1 MVKNQTRKEET
12 RRNILDAASRAFRE
26 FGFSGVGVDGIAKSA
41 NATSGAF
48 YAHFGSKDGA
58 FRAALELGLD
68 EVIDGVPRFQRE
80 FGDGWTD
87 AFIDYYL
94 GRPHREDLA
103 CGCAMTSLSP
113 EMTRADGETRAFYDR
128 KMQTIAGLV
137 AKGLPQFPDDQRL
150 AKAWSFLGILIG
162 GLTIARGL
170 EDKAAIDA
178 VASSIKSTAASILK
192 PVG

>member
-12 RRNILDAASRAFRE
+12 RRNMLDAASRNFRE
-26 FGFSGVGVDGIAKSA
+26 KGFAGVGVDGIAKAA

-58 FRAALELGLD
+58 FRAALDLGLD
-68 EVIDGVPRFQRE
+68 EVIDGIPRFQRD

-87 AFIDYYL
+87 AFIEYYL
-94 GRPHREDLA
+94 GRAHRDDLA

-113 EMTRADGETRAFYDR
+113 EISRADDETRALYDR

-137 AKGLPQFPDDQRL
+137 ARGLPQFPDAQRL
-150 AKAWSFLGILIG
+150 EKAWAFLGVLIG
-162 GLTIARGL
+162 GLTIARAL
-170 EDKAAIDA
+170 KDDAAIDA
-178 VASSIKSTAASILK
+178 VSNAIKSTAQGILI
-192 PVG
+192 P

>member
-12 RRNILDAASRAFRE
+12 RRNILDAASRGFRE
-26 FGFSGVGVDGIAKSA
+26 FGFAGVGVDGIAKSA

-58 FRAALELGLD
+58 FRAALDLGLD

-94 GRPHREDLA
+94 GRPHRDDLA

-113 EMTRADGETRAFYDR
+113 EMTRADGETRALYDR

-137 AKGLPQFPDDQRL
+137 AKGLPQFPEDQRL

-170 EDKAAIDA
+170 QDEAAIDA
-178 VASSIKSTAASILK
+178 VASSIKSTAASILM
-192 PVG
+192 PAG

>member
-12 RRNILDAASRAFRE
+12 RRNILDAASRGFRE
-26 FGFSGVGVDGIAKSA
+26 FGFAGVGVDGIAKSA

-58 FRAALELGLD
+58 FRAALDLGLD
-68 EVIDGVPRFQRE
+68 EVIDGIPRFQRD

-94 GRPHREDLA
+94 GQAHRDDLA

-113 EMTRADGETRAFYDR
+113 EMKRADDETRALYDR
-128 KMQTIAGLV
+128 KMQTIATLV
-137 AKGLPQFPDDQRL
+137 ANGLPQFPADQRL

-162 GLTIARGL
+162 GLTIARAL
-170 EDKAAIDA
+170 HDDAAIEA
-178 VASSIKSTAASILK
+178 VASAIKSTAASILN
-192 PVG
+192 VAG

>member
-12 RRNILDAASRAFRE
+12 RRNMLDAASRGFRE
-26 FGFSGVGVDGIAKSA
+26 KGYSGIGVDGIAKAA

-58 FRAALELGLD
+58 FQAALELGLD
-68 EVIDGVPRFQRE
+68 EVIDGVPRFQRD

-87 AFIDYYL
+87 AFIAYYL
-94 GRPHREDLA
+94 GRSHRDDLA

-113 EMTRADGETRAFYDR
+113 EMSYADAETHALYDR
-128 KMQTIAGLV
+128 KMQTIATLV
-137 AKGLPQFPDDQRL
+137 AKGLPQFPKDQGL

-162 GLTIARGL
+162 GLTLARAMNDEL
-170 EDKAAIDA
+170 AIEAVLNAIKKSAMDI
-178 VASSIKSTAASILK
+178 VAS
-192 PVG
+192 

>member
-12 RRNILDAASRAFRE
+12 RRNILDAASRGFRE
-26 FGFSGVGVDGIAKSA
+26 FGFAGVGVDGIAKSA

-58 FRAALELGLD
+58 FRAALDLGLD
-68 EVIDGVPRFQRE
+68 EVIDGIPRFQRD
-80 FGDGWTD
+80 FGDGWTE

-94 GRPHREDLA
+94 GRAHRDDLA

-113 EMTRADGETRAFYDR
+113 EMTRADEETRALYDR
-128 KMQTIAGLV
+128 KMQTIATLV
-137 AKGLPQFPDDQRL
+137 AKGLPQFPDDQRT

-162 GLTIARGL
+162 GLTIARAL
-170 EDKAAIDA
+170 HDDAAIEA
-178 VASSIKSTAASILK
+178 VANSIKSTAASILNAA
-192 PVG
+192 G

>member
-12 RRNILDAASRAFRE
+12 RRNILDAASRSFRE
-26 FGFSGVGVDGIAKSA
+26 FGFAGVGVDGIAKSA

-58 FRAALELGLD
+58 FRAALDLGMD
-68 EVIDGVPRFQRE
+68 EVIDGVPRFQRD

-94 GRPHREDLA
+94 GRAHRDDLA

-113 EMTRADGETRAFYDR
+113 EMTRADDETHDLYDR
-128 KMQTIAGLV
+128 KMQTIATLV

-162 GLTIARGL
+162 GLTIARAL
-170 EDKAAIDA
+170 HDDAAIEA
-178 VASSIKSTAASILK
+178 VASAIKSTAASILI
-192 PVG
+192 VAG

>member
-12 RRNILDAASRAFRE
+12 RRNMLDAASRNFRE
-26 FGFSGVGVDGIAKSA
+26 KGFAGVGVDGIAKAA

-58 FRAALELGLD
+58 FRAALDLGLD
-68 EVIDGVPRFQRE
+68 EVIDGIPRFQRD

-87 AFIDYYL
+87 AFIEYYL
-94 GRPHREDLA
+94 GRAHRDDLA

-113 EMTRADGETRAFYDR
+113 EISRADDETRALYDR

-137 AKGLPQFPDDQRL
+137 ARGLPQFPDTRRL
-150 AKAWSFLGILIG
+150 EKAWAFLGVLIG
-162 GLTIARGL
+162 GLTIARAL
-170 EDKAAIDA
+170 KDDAAIDA
-178 VASSIKSTAASILK
+178 VSNAIKSTAQGILI
-192 PVG
+192 P

>member
-12 RRNILDAASRAFRE
+12 RRSILDAASRGFRE
-26 FGFSGVGVDGIAKSA
+26 FGFAGVGVDAIAKSA

-58 FRAALELGLD
+58 FCAALELGLD
-68 EVIDGVPRFQRE
+68 EVIGGVPRFQRD

-87 AFIDYYL
+87 TFIDYYL
-94 GRPHREDLA
+94 GQSHRDDLA

-113 EMTRADGETRAFYDR
+113 EMTRADDKTRALYDR
-128 KMQTIAGLV
+128 KMKIIAGLV
-137 AKGLPQFPDDQRL
+137 AKGLTQFPADQRQQ
-150 AKAWSFLGILIG
+150 KAWAFLGILIG

-170 EDKAAIDA
+170 QDEAAIDA
-178 VASSIKSTAASILK
+178 VTSSIKSTAASILT
-192 PVG
+192 PLG